1 MPPRV
6 RDPGAGAPSRR
17 AILAAAAQLLTAA
30 LAREEP
36 ADPLVVLW
44 RDWREAHS
52 TLLRQSRR
60 AQRLERGLVE
70 RTGFPRVPVP
80 QDGDAPP
87 VYAAA
92 PSDIDRLLG
101 SDAATQALRA
111 RLKRDLAAAQA
122 AWTAAADACGLA
134 AARAAEDAADRR
146 VLALL
151 NAAATMPA
159 RSLAGVIARLAI
171 ATEWSAHEPE
181 ADGQPWTVI
190 RAALADLVAVA
201 GAARPPSGR
210 AAAEQGG
217 PHGP

>member
-17 AILAAAAQLLTAA
+17 ATLAVAAQLLTAA
-30 LAREEP
+30 LAQEEA

-44 RDWREAHS
+44 RDWREAQS
-52 TLLRQSRR
+52 TLLRLSRR
-60 AQRLERGLVE
+60 AQRLERGLIE
-70 RTGFPRVPVP
+70 QTGFPRVPVP

-151 NAAATMPA
+151 KAAAAMPA
-159 RSLAGVIARLAI
+159 RSLIGVIARLAI
-171 ATEWSAHEPE
+171 AEDAASSGPDAGGL
-181 ADGQPWTVI
+181 AWTVLTGT
-190 RAALADLVAVA
+190 LADLTALA
-201 GAARPPSGR
+201 EGGA
-210 AAAEQGG
+210 
-217 PHGP
+217 